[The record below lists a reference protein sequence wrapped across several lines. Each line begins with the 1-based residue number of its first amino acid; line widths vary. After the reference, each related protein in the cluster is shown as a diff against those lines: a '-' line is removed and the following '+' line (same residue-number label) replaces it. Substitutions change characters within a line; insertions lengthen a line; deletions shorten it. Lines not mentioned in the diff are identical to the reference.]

1 MDEIKNGNFPEPRSR
16 QEMYLQD
23 IIGELAKD
31 SSVSEKAY
39 PEPRSRQEFYTGN
52 EYSDVDESAPYPY
65 FANYSDYTSP
75 NTEAD
80 KNRIKYK
87 NGAPQWWWGRTP
99 SSGGAYSVRDVLTT
113 GQLYNTNASITGG
126 GVLACNII

>member
-39 PEPRSRQEFYTGN
+39 PEPRSRLGILF
-52 EYSDVDESAPYPY
+52 
-65 FANYSDYTSP
+65 F
-75 NTEAD
+75 
-80 KNRIKYK
+80 
-87 NGAPQWWWGRTP
+87 
-99 SSGGAYSVRDVLTT
+99 
-113 GQLYNTNASITGG
+113 
-126 GVLACNII
+126 

>member
-39 PEPRSRQEFYTGN
+39 PEPRSRQEFYLQIIIGKIKKYPIQKMVN
-52 EYSDVDESAPYPY
+52 VSAMVR
-65 FANYSDYTSP
+65 YTLSM
-75 NTEAD
+75 
-80 KNRIKYK
+80 R
-87 NGAPQWWWGRTP
+87 PQ
-99 SSGGAYSVRDVLTT
+99 VK
-113 GQLYNTNASITGG
+113 SI
-126 GVLACNII
+126 LEKLR